1 MLRNR
6 FSSLALLLSIGFAL
20 ALAQQPAVPAEHFA
34 LKDGETVVFYGDS
47 ITEQKLYTT
56 DIELYTLTR
65 FPARNVHFINSGV
78 GGDKVSGGWAGPIDL
93 RLRRDVYELHPNV
106 VTIMLG
112 MNDGY
117 YRPFDDGVLSTYS
130 DEYRHM
136 VDQIQSKLP
145 GVRLTLIKPS
155 PFDDV
160 TRKPQW
166 EPGYNTIMMKMG
178 DFVAQL
184 AQEKHA
190 QVADMNTP
198 VVDALTKAKALDPV
212 MATTL
217 VNDRVHP
224 GAGVHWLMAE
234 AVLKGWD
241 APAIVTAVT
250 IDAAKVSATE
260 SVNTDV
266 TLLRKSKAGVITWT
280 QNDRALPLPF
290 PAAEVDPFLAMSR
303 KVSDLDQALN
313 QQPLRVTGLTGSGYQ
328 LLIDDRVI
336 GKFSAGQLAEG
347 VNLALLETPMLAQ
360 SRLVAFDADKKNGIE
375 WMHFTAQNEVRD
387 EEAQATVKKLADALA
402 QAFGRMRVDAQ
413 PVPHRFAIQ
422 PELPVPAAK

>member
-1 MLRNR
+1 MRRNR
-6 FSSLALLLSIGFAL
+6 ILTLALLLSFGCAL
-20 ALAQQPAVPAEHFA
+20 VSAQQFTDHFA

-65 FPARNVHFINSGV
+65 FPARDVHFINSGV

-93 RLRRDVYELHPNV
+93 RLRRDVYEHHPNV

-117 YRPFDDGVLSTYS
+117 YRPMDDGILSTYS
-130 DEYRHM
+130 DGYRHM
-136 VDQIQSKLP
+136 VEQIQSKLP
-145 GVRLTLIKPS
+145 AVRLTLIKPS
-155 PFDDV
+155 PFDDI

-166 EPGYNTIMMKMG
+166 EPGYNTIMVKMG
-178 DFVAQL
+178 DFITQL
-184 AQEKHA
+184 AEEKHA
-190 QVADMNTP
+190 QVVDMNTP
-198 VVDALTKAKALDPV
+198 VADALTKAKALDAV

-241 APAIVTAVT
+241 APSLVTAVT
-250 IDAAKVSATE
+250 IDAAKTSGVD

-266 TLLRKSKAGVITWT
+266 TLLKRSKAGVITWT

-290 PAAEVDPFLAMSR
+290 PAAEVDPFLAVVR

-313 QQPLRVTGLTGSGYQ
+313 QQPLRVTGLAANNYQ
-328 LLIDDRVI
+328 LLIDDRPI
-336 GKFSAGQLAEG
+336 GKFTAQQLAAG

-375 WMHFTAQNEVRD
+375 WMFFTAQNDVRD
-387 EEAQATVKKLADALA
+387 EDAQATVKKLADALA
-402 QAFGRMRVDAQ
+402 QAFARMHQDAQ

-422 PELPVPAAK
+422 PEPAAPVTK